1 MIGQSIR
8 RFRLSLPRRVS
19 RPCADRS
26 AHSESMRIAVVI
38 PTRNDAA
45 DLVQTLESLRAGG
58 NPDLVVVADCGST
71 DGTREVA
78 RRGNAVTTGG
88 SQLTNRAAA
97 MNAGAQRALAARPQI
112 DAIWFLHADSLPASG
127 WDGDIAAALADPRVV
142 GGAFDFRWDLDG
154 VGWPTR
160 ASLRL
165 LCLTNRVRFR
175 ITKQYFGDQG
185 IFVRTDAFAAA
196 GGMPQVALMEDVILC
211 RRLKRLGALRLA
223 RGRTVT
229 SPRRFLRHG
238 VLRQTAIDC
247 VLLAAERA
255 GLEPRRIH
263 AWYNREKT

>member
-26 AHSESMRIAVVI
+26 AHSASMRIAVVI

-97 MNAGAQRALAARPQI
+97 MNAGAQRALAAQPQI
-112 DAIWFLHADSLPASG
+112 DAIWFLHADSLPPQG
-127 WDGDIAAALADPRVV
+127 WKELIAEAFADPKAV
-142 GGAFDFRWDLDG
+142 GGAFDFQWNYAG
-154 VGWPTR
+154 VWWLP
-160 ASLRL
+160 LVFL
-165 LCLTNRVRFR
+165 FVVENINRVRFR
-175 ITKQYFGDQG
+175 MTKSFFGDQG
-185 IFVRTDAFAAA
+185 IFVRPSTFEAV
-196 GGMPQVALMEDVILC
+196 GGFPDVTLMEDVVFC
-211 RRLKRLGALRLA
+211 RRLRRHGRLLLVR
-223 RGRTVT
+223 RRMRT

-238 VLRQTAIDC
+238 VLRQG
-247 VLLAAERA
+247 LLDLGLLLAERA
-255 GLEPRRIH
+255 GIHPERIY
-263 AWYNREKT
+263 AWYNREKA